1 MSQPI
6 LRFAPSPNGRL
17 HLGHAFSALLNQ
29 QMARE
34 LDAKLLLRIEDTDLT
49 RCTPVLEQRM
59 LEDLEWLGINWD
71 EAPIR
76 QSDNIITYE
85 NIIDTL
91 SDEEL
96 VYPAFMSRSQ
106 IKVAIGKE
114 EENGNKWPTDP
125 DGSPLYPNYDRKI
138 SQDERESRIE
148 GGDAYALRL
157 DMKKALEFINNGS
170 SHKELKWFEN
180 CEGPNQEFGEIIADP
195 ALWGDIILSRKDTP
209 ASYHL
214 ACVTDDAMQGISH
227 VVRGRDLFWSTSVH
241 LLLQQLLGFPT
252 PQYHHHDLILDENNN
267 KLSKSNNDTSIAQL
281 RDTGATAL
289 DIKKMIG
296 LT

>member
-1 MSQPI
+1 MSQPVF
-6 LRFAPSPNGRL
+6 RFAPSPNGRL

-29 QMARE
+29 QMANE
-34 LDAKLLLRIEDTDLT
+34 LDGKLLLRIEDTDLT

-71 EAPIR
+71 EEPTR
-76 QSDNIITYE
+76 QSDNIATYE
-85 NIIDTL
+85 SIIETL
-91 SDEEL
+91 QDEGL

-106 IKVAIGKE
+106 IKATIARE
-114 EENGNKWPTDP
+114 EENGIIWPTDP
-125 DGSPLYPNYDRKI
+125 DGSPLYPNYDRKLLV
-138 SQDERESRIE
+138 DERESRIE
-148 GGDAYALRL
+148 NGDAYALRL
-157 DMKKALEFINNGS
+157 DMEKALQFINS
-170 SHKELKWFEN
+170 DLHWFEN
-180 CEGPNQEFGEIIADP
+180 CEGPNSEIGVINADP
-195 ALWGDIILSRKDTP
+195 AAWGDIILSRKDAP

-214 ACVTDDAMQGISH
+214 ACVTDDAMQGITH

-281 RDTGATAL
+281 RETGATVM

-296 LT
+296 IA